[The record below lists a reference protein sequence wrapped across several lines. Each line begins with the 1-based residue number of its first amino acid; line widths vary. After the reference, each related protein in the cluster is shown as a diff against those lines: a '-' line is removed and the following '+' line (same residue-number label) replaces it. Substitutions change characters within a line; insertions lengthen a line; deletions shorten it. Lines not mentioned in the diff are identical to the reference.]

1 MTIGSGLV
9 SLRHDARNR
18 RIAYAVLAVLLAILC
33 VFPQPYV
40 ARAKIVPQDGSS
52 IGLSSSMGAAG
63 SQLQGFAA
71 LLGSAKTPI
80 DLYLAIG
87 RGGEVSDTV
96 IARLGLVGPGGYAN
110 HAKAE
115 RALDRDMDVHSLTG
129 GILEITARTHDPQ
142 LAERLTR
149 AYVQAIGERINA
161 LGRDRVR
168 RKRAVVERRFKE
180 AVVRAAKAE
189 AALSDFRRRNKLA

>member
-87 RGGEVSDTV
+87 RGGEVSDSV
-96 IARLGLVGPGGYAN
+96 IARLGL
-110 HAKAE
+110 
-115 RALDRDMDVHSLTG
+115 
-129 GILEITARTHDPQ
+129 
-142 LAERLTR
+142 
-149 AYVQAIGERINA
+149 
-161 LGRDRVR
+161 
-168 RKRAVVERRFKE
+168 
-180 AVVRAAKAE
+180 
-189 AALSDFRRRNKLA
+189 